1 MQLLGGGADSI
12 QGEGD
17 GQNTIGDR
25 HYTMWGGTIHSGGRT
40 PLNGGDENYTKG
52 DGHHTRGGKGTD
64 TMMGGSRHYT
74 GCRIESVH
82 PPVRL
87 LSVFS
92 EKGGQCLRFFACMR
106 VYLLFFG
113 NFELFWALLG
123 LFRVAVRLKKNAFWA
138 YPCRLIILIL

>member
-1 MQLLGGGADSI
+1 MQGGGTDPV
-12 QGEGD
+12 QVGD
-17 GQNTIGDR
+17 GHYTGGIDTIQREGTDSTPWGDRHYTIGDGHNTMGDR

-40 PLNGGDENYTKG
+40 LLNGGDERYTIG

-64 TMMGGSRHYT
+64 TMTGGSRHFT

-106 VYLLFFG
+106 VYFLHF
-113 NFELFWALLG
+113 
-123 LFRVAVRLKKNAFWA
+123 
-138 YPCRLIILIL
+138 

>member
-1 MQLLGGGADSI
+1 MGGTYTTQWGDGHLTMGEGQYAIVGGTDSI

-17 GQNTIGDR
+17 GHNTMGDR

-40 PLNGGDENYTKG
+40 LLNGGDEHYTIG

-64 TMMGGSRHYT
+64 TMTGGSRHYT

-106 VYLLFFG
+106 VY
-113 NFELFWALLG
+113 
-123 LFRVAVRLKKNAFWA
+123 
-138 YPCRLIILIL
+138 